1 MEGCFGK
8 SRYCIM
14 VSLTIVAALFVF
26 PDIYAQNLKTK
37 DVESQETDSAKVNW
51 KKPAYLPINQ
61 SEIIEN
67 FKKEPS
73 FGIFHDNYFITGL
86 PTNKKANKSTAD
98 IKFQV
103 SIRQLLF
110 KNLLPQNHILA
121 LTYTQK
127 SFWNIYEQSSPFA
140 DNNYSP
146 GLSLSRPV
154 THNGALIGF
163 TSIAFEHES
172 NGKDSLNN
180 RSCNYFVLSG
190 VYLFNDLFSAQIKV
204 WGGWLSDE
212 NKDLYSKYRGYGLMA
227 INYRSQR
234 DKIWCSAV
242 INPRDKFK
250 SFNTQIE
257 VSYKP
262 NSNANQYIFLQWY
275 NGYGESL
282 LEYNQ
287 YTSMIRVGICLKPSM
302 RNIY

>member
-1 MEGCFGK
+1 MTKSSGK
-8 SRYCIM
+8 SRCWFI
-14 VSLTIVAALFVF
+14 VPLTIVVMLFVF
-26 PDIYAQNLKTK
+26 SDVCAQSPEAGE
-37 DVESQETDSAKVNW
+37 VESEKIDSGKANW
-51 KKPAYLPINQ
+51 RKPDYLSINQ
-61 SEIIEN
+61 SEILEN
-67 FKKEPS
+67 FKKAPG
-73 FGIFHDNYFITGL
+73 FGIFHDNYFITGA
-86 PTNKKANKSTAD
+86 PTNKHLNKSTAD

-110 KNLLPQNHILA
+110 KNLLPRNQILA

-140 DNNYSP
+140 DNNYNP

-172 NGKDSLNN
+172 NGKDSLDN

-190 VYLFNDLFSAQIKV
+190 VYLFNDMFSTQIKI
-204 WGGWLSDE
+204 WGGWLSGE
-212 NKDLYSKYRGYGLMA
+212 NKDLYSKYRGYGLFA
-227 INYRSQR
+227 INYKSQR
-234 DKIWCSAV
+234 DRIWCSLV
-242 INPRDKFK
+242 INPRDKLK

-262 NSNANQYIFLQWY
+262 NRNTTPYIFLQWY

-282 LEYNQ
+282 LEYNK
-287 YTSMIRVGICLKPSM
+287 YTSMIRVGICLKPPM
-302 RNIY
+302 RNLY